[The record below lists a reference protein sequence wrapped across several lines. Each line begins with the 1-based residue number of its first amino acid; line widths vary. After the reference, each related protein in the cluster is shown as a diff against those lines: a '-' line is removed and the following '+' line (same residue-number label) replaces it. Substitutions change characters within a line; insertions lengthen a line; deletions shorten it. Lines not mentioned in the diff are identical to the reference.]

1 MPRRRTAPVA
11 SATAPGGPATRDDHD
26 NPWKQAIAGA
36 FPEFLAFYFPAAHG
50 AIDWS
55 RGHEL
60 LDKELRQVVRDAASG
75 RKFVDVLVR
84 VTSRDAAPRLLF
96 VHVEVQTQRDD
107 AFARRMFTYH
117 HRLLDRWGHAVA
129 SFAVLADDHPEW
141 RPADYRTET
150 LGCEA
155 LMRFPTAKLLDH
167 EHRLG
172 PLQQEANPFALV
184 TAAHLQ
190 TLRTRGQA
198 ARRYAA
204 KWRLIQLLY
213 RQDWSRQRVLDLF
226 AVLDW
231 MLHLPP
237 PLEHQ
242 LWQDIGEHERK
253 AGMRYVTSVE
263 RLAIEH
269 GLREGMERGME
280 RGMEKGQAR
289 TLARQL
295 ARRFGPLPA
304 ETLARLD
311 QATPAQLDLWTDRV
325 LDAPTL
331 QAVLDAH

>member
-1 MPRRRTAPVA
+1 
-11 SATAPGGPATRDDHD
+11 
-26 NPWKQAIAGA
+26 
-36 FPEFLAFYFPAAHG
+36 
-50 AIDWS
+50 
-55 RGHEL
+55 
-60 LDKELRQVVRDAASG
+60 
-75 RKFVDVLVR
+75 
-84 VTSRDAAPRLLF
+84 
-96 VHVEVQTQRDD
+96 
-107 AFARRMFTYH
+107 
-117 HRLLDRWGHAVA
+117 
-129 SFAVLADDHPEW
+129 
-141 RPADYRTET
+141 
-150 LGCEA
+150 
-155 LMRFPTAKLLDH
+155 
-167 EHRLG
+167 
-172 PLQQEANPFALV
+172 
-184 TAAHLQ
+184 
-190 TLRTRGQA
+190 
-198 ARRYAA
+198 
-204 KWRLIQLLY
+204 
-213 RQDWSRQRVLDLF
+213 VLDLF

-280 RGMEKGQAR
+280 RGQAR